1 MVSTSDNFFF
11 IDSINDINLDQWNDC
26 VGLDHPFTRFEFLS
40 ALENSQSASIKTG
53 WKPCHYIEKN
63 ENQKIIA
70 VCPLYI
76 KTHSFGEYIF
86 DHAWADAY
94 HRHGL
99 NYYPKLQSA
108 IPFTPVT
115 GERIII
121 SDLIKDK
128 SNKKIEII
136 KKIIK
141 KAETI
146 DVSSV
151 HFNFINNTS
160 KIKIK
165 NINLL
170 SRKGIQFHWKNNNY
184 NNFEE
189 FLKTLSSRKR
199 KVIKKERLCLKNNNL
214 TVKKLTGN
222 DIKNEHWD
230 FFYKC
235 YLNTT
240 GRKWGSTYLTK
251 DFFYEIGKNFSNKIL
266 LFIAYNDG
274 TMIASAINFLSS
286 SHLYGRLWGSLY
298 DVPYLHFELCYYQA
312 MNYAI
317 ENQIKIVEAG
327 AQGEHKLQRGYMPE
341 NTWSLHWIKDQEFSK
356 AINQFLDEEMKLMKK
371 QKQNLEEFTPFKKLN

>member
-1 MVSTSDNFFF
+1 MVSTPDNFFF
-11 IDSINDINLDQWNDC
+11 IDSINKINLDQWNEC

-40 ALENSQSASIKTG
+40 ALENSNSASIKTG

-63 ENQKIIA
+63 KDQKIIA
-70 VCPLYI
+70 ICPLYI
-76 KTHSFGEYIF
+76 KSHSFGEYIF
-86 DHAWADAY
+86 DHVWADAY

-121 SDLIKDK
+121 NNIVKDK
-128 SNKKIEII
+128 SNKRIEIL
-136 KKIIK
+136 KRIIK
-141 KAETI
+141 KAEI
-146 DVSSV
+146 LNISSV
-151 HFNFINNTS
+151 HFNFINNS
-160 KIKIK
+160 LEIKK
-165 NINLL
+165 VDINLL

-199 KVIKKERLCLKNNNL
+199 KVIKKERQCLENNNL
-214 TVKKLTGN
+214 IVKKLTGD
-222 DIKNEHWD
+222 DINKEHWD

-235 YLNTT
+235 YMNTT

-251 DFFYEIGKNFSNKIL
+251 DFFYKIGKNFSDKIL
-266 LFIAYNDG
+266 LFIAYNEDK
-274 TMIASAINFLSS
+274 MIASAINFLSS

-298 DVPYLHFELCYYQA
+298 DIPYLHFELCYYQA
-312 MNYAI
+312 IEYAI
-317 ENQIKIVEAG
+317 LNKLKIVEAG
-327 AQGEHKLQRGYMPE
+327 AQGEHKLQRGYMPQ

-356 AINQFLDEEMKLMKK
+356 AIKQFLNNEVKLMSSQKK
-371 QKQNLEEFTPFKKLN
+371 NLEDFSPFKKLN